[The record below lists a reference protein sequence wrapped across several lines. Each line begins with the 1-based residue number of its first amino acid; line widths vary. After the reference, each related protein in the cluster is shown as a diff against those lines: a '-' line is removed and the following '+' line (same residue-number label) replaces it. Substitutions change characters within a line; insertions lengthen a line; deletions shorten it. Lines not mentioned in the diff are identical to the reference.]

1 MSKQDKN
8 EQEIRETVRTGYR
21 AIAIGQASPCC
32 CSDRSGPADP
42 ARLAAAIGYDEEDL
56 ANLPDG
62 ANMGLSC
69 GNPVAIAALQDG
81 QTVLDLG
88 AAADSTS
95 FRRVKK

>member
-62 ANMGLSC
+62 ANMGL
-69 GNPVAIAALQDG
+69 
-81 QTVLDLG
+81 VLRKSGCHRCL
-88 AAADSTS
+88 A
-95 FRRVKK
+95 RRPDRAGSRQRRRIRRLSGG

>member
-56 ANLPDG
+56 
-62 ANMGLSC
+62 
-69 GNPVAIAALQDG
+69 
-81 QTVLDLG
+81 
-88 AAADSTS
+88 
-95 FRRVKK
+95 R